1 MARPMKIAIDP
12 SGPVRLDVEVPGS
25 KSLTNRALIAAALA
39 EGRTRLTRASLSD
52 DSRFLAEA
60 LRRAGIP
67 VDVREVEG
75 VIVVEG
81 RGGAAPAAEGEF
93 SLGNAGTALRFLTS
107 FLCLGRG
114 RFRVDGDARMRERPI
129 GGLVEALRGL
139 GAEISYAGAEGF
151 PPLEIRAKGLP
162 GGRTSVR
169 GDTSSQFVSSL
180 LLSAPGA
187 AGSVEIDVAGEPT
200 SKPYVDITLDV
211 MRDLGVEVEREGY
224 RSFRVPAGRRYRAR
238 AYAIAGDG
246 ASANYFLALAA
257 ATGGWARARGV
268 GSRSRQGE
276 LRFAGVL
283 REMGCEVTV
292 GEDAIEVRG
301 GGPLRGVDV
310 DMNDMPDSVQTL
322 ACLALFARGP
332 TRVRRVANLRV
343 KETDRIAALAR
354 EAAKLGARVEEGPDG
369 FTLHPPER
377 LRPAEID
384 TYKDHRMAMSFAVAA
399 AAAPG
404 IVIRDPECVSKS
416 FPGFFETL
424 EALGL
429 RVRRL
434 S

>member
-1 MARPMKIAIDP
+1 MKIAIDP
-12 SGPVRLDVEVPGS
+12 SGPVRLDVGVPGS

-39 EGRTRLTRASLSD
+39 EGQTRLSCASLSD

-67 VDVREVEG
+67 VDIREDEG
-75 VIVVEG
+75 VLVVEG
-81 RGGAAPAAEGEF
+81 RGGAAPAAGGEF
-93 SLGNAGTALRFLTS
+93 FLGNAGTALRFFTS

-139 GAEISYAGAEGF
+139 GAEIAYGGAEGF
-151 PPLEIRAKGLP
+151 PPLEIRAKGLS
-162 GGRTSVR
+162 GGRAVVR

-187 AGSVEIDVAGEPT
+187 AGPVEIEVAGEPT

-211 MRDLGVEVEREGY
+211 MRDLGVEVEREDY
-224 RSFRVPAGRRYRAR
+224 RRFRVSAGRRYRAGP
-238 AYAIAGDG
+238 YAIAGDG
-246 ASANYFLALAA
+246 ASANYFLAMAA
-257 ATGGWARARGV
+257 VTGGFARVRGV

-276 LRFAGVL
+276 LGFAEVL
-283 REMGCEVTV
+283 REMGCAVAV
-292 GEDAIEVRG
+292 GEDSIEVR

-322 ACLALFARGP
+322 ACLALFAQGA

-343 KETDRIAALAR
+343 KETDRIAAIAR

-369 FTLHPPER
+369 FTLYPPAH
-377 LRPAEID
+377 LKPAEID

-399 AAAPG
+399 VAAPG

-416 FPGFFETL
+416 FPGFFEML
-424 EALGL
+424 EAQGV

-434 S
+434 P

>member
-1 MARPMKIAIDP
+1 MKIAIDP

-25 KSLTNRALIAAALA
+25 KSLTNRALVAAALA
-39 EGRTRLTRASLSD
+39 EGRTRLTNASLSD
-52 DSRFLAEA
+52 DSRFLVGA

-67 VDVREVEG
+67 VEAREAER
-75 VIVVEG
+75 ILVVDG
-81 RGGAAPAAEGEF
+81 SGGAAPASEGEF
-93 SLGNAGTALRFLTS
+93 FLGNAGTALRFLTS

-114 RFRVDGDARMRERPI
+114 AFRVDGDARMRERPI

-139 GAEISYAGAEGF
+139 GASIAYAGSEGF
-151 PPLEIRAKGLP
+151 PPLDIRARGLA
-162 GGRTSVR
+162 GGRTAVR

-187 AGSVEIDVAGEPT
+187 AGAVEIDVAGEPT
-200 SKPYVDITLDV
+200 SKPYVEITLDV
-211 MRDLGVEVEREGY
+211 MRDLGVEVEREDY
-224 RSFRVPAGRRYRAR
+224 RRFRVPAGQRYRAR
-238 AYAIAGDG
+238 DYAIAGDG

-257 ATGGWARARGV
+257 ATGGFARVRGV

-283 REMGCEVTV
+283 REMGCEVAV
-292 GEDAIEVRG
+292 HEDAIEVR

-322 ACLALFARGP
+322 ACVALFARGP

-343 KETDRIAALAR
+343 KETDRIAAVAR
-354 EAAKLGARVEEGPDG
+354 EAGKLGARVEEGPDG
-369 FTLHPPER
+369 FTLHPPAR
-377 LRPAEID
+377 LRAAEID

-399 AAAPG
+399 AAVPG

-424 EALGL
+424 EAQGL

-434 S
+434 P